1 MPALAGTSQEAPT
14 SVGGGSTSL
23 CLIGRLVRD
32 PEMRYSNSG
41 KAVTSFTIAVNRR
54 QKGEADFIKCITFDK
69 QAENVAQCVAKG
81 AQVAVEGRL
90 QIRSYVDKDENKRT
104 ATEVLANSVT
114 FLDSKKAAQESGEI
128 SEDDIPWQ

>member
-1 MPALAGTSQEAPT
+1 MNLI
-14 SVGGGSTSL
+14 